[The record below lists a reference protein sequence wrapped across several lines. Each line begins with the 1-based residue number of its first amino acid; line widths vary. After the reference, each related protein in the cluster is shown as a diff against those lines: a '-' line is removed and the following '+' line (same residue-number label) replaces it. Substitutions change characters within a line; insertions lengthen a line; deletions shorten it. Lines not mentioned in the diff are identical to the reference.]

1 MAVKTKLPVGIEN
14 FAEIRTEG
22 FYYIDKTGL
31 IKELL
36 ENPGKV
42 SLFTRPGRFGKTLNM
57 SMLKYFFGTEGNE
70 ELFDGLVISKEKELC
85 DKYMGKFPVISISL
99 KDVDGRSF
107 DAAKRMLCMIVGTE
121 ALKFSFLLQSENLT
135 EMEHSQYKKLTEL
148 NDRGEFAMS
157 EVLLKKSLL
166 TLSQLLQKHYG
177 RKAVILIDEYDVPLD
192 KAFAAGYY
200 DEMVDL
206 LRGIF
211 GQALKTN
218 DSLFLAVLTGCLRVS
233 KESIFTGLNNFKVF
247 SVKDVHCK
255 EYFGFT
261 DEEVQKLLAF
271 YNWSGRYDTIKE
283 WYDGY
288 HFGNQD
294 IYCPWDVINYCF
306 DLKLNPSVKPQNYWI
321 NTSSNN
327 IIRRF
332 INKANSVT
340 KKEIELLMEGGS
352 IKKEI
357 RQDLTYRDLDSGIDN
372 LWSILFTTGYL
383 TQRGED
389 DGGLTE
395 LVIPNKEIRWIFAQQ
410 IHEWFK
416 EETAK
421 DSGRLESFCRA
432 FMENDVSAIEEGF
445 TSYLKQTISIRDT
458 YGKKEMKENFYHGI
472 LLGLFGYM
480 DGWIVSSNAE
490 SGKGDCDIIVED
502 EAEDKGFVIE
512 VKYAENGVF
521 DDACRKALGQIKD
534 RDYEEVLRDD
544 GMKTIYRY
552 GIACYKKRCRVVAG

>member
-1 MAVKTKLPVGIEN
+1 
-14 FAEIRTEG
+14 
-22 FYYIDKTGL
+22 
-31 IKELL
+31 
-36 ENPGKV
+36 
-42 SLFTRPGRFGKTLNM
+42 
-57 SMLKYFFGTEGNE
+57 
-70 ELFDGLVISKEKELC
+70 
-85 DKYMGKFPVISISL
+85 
-99 KDVDGRSF
+99 
-107 DAAKRMLCMIVGTE
+107 
-121 ALKFSFLLQSENLT
+121 
-135 EMEHSQYKKLTEL
+135 
-148 NDRGEFAMS
+148 
-157 EVLLKKSLL
+157 
-166 TLSQLLQKHYG
+166 
-177 RKAVILIDEYDVPLD
+177 
-192 KAFAAGYY
+192 
-200 DEMVDL
+200 
-206 LRGIF
+206 
-211 GQALKTN
+211 
-218 DSLFLAVLTGCLRVS
+218 
-233 KESIFTGLNNFKVF
+233 
-247 SVKDVHCK
+247 
-255 EYFGFT
+255 
-261 DEEVQKLLAF
+261 
-271 YNWSGRYDTIKE
+271 
-283 WYDGY
+283 
-288 HFGNQD
+288 
-294 IYCPWDVINYCF
+294 
-306 DLKLNPSVKPQNYWI
+306 
-321 NTSSNN
+321 
-327 IIRRF
+327 
-332 INKANSVT
+332 
-340 KKEIELLMEGGS
+340 MEGGS

-490 SGKGDCDIIVED
+490 SGEGYCDIIVED
-502 EAEDKGFVIE
+502 EAEDTGIVIE
-512 VKYAENGVF
+512 VKYAENGAF

-544 GMKTIYRY
+544 GVKTIYRY